1 MHRLLTILFCCVA
14 VTTTAQQEQL
24 YTVELIKA
32 KPGEMAAF
40 EAGWQS
46 HVAQFHA
53 NDKKVRYVH
62 SILSGPYM
70 GYYQLM
76 EGPTSFAAMDGV
88 NPQKKAHDR
97 EYDEHVLPRIAVRE
111 GNRIYKLVDS
121 LSYNTAI
128 HPDKIVVSVF
138 HLKHGALQAFLAE
151 LKRTADIDKKTN
163 SNASYH
169 CYVLQLGGS
178 KDQVML
184 ITNLPKGFAQ
194 LETGHFPAVPEA
206 FKKAYIETYTQ
217 KQWNR
222 RETLLEDLVENAD
235 SFIAKLNKE
244 LSSPLEATTPH

>member
-1 MHRLLTILFCCVA
+1 MYRLLTILFSCMTVA
-14 VTTTAQQEQL
+14 ASAQQGQL
-24 YTVELIKA
+24 FTVELIKS

-40 EAGWQS
+40 EAAWQS

-62 SILSGPYM
+62 SILSGPNL

-88 NPQKKAHDR
+88 NLQKKAHDR
-97 EYDEHVLPRIAVRE
+97 EYDEHVLPKIAVRE
-111 GNRIYKLVDS
+111 GNRLFTLIDS
-121 LSYNTAI
+121 LSYNI
-128 HPDKIVVSVF
+128 LVHPDKILVSVYN
-138 HLKHGALQAFLAE
+138 LKRGALPAFLTE

-163 SNASYH
+163 SNASYT

-178 KDQVML
+178 KDQVMV
-184 ITNLPKGFAQ
+184 ITNLPQGFAQ
-194 LETGHFPAVPEA
+194 LEAGISPVVPEA
-206 FKKAYIETYTQ
+206 FKKAYIDSYTQ

-222 RETLLEDLVENAD
+222 RETLLDDLVENSD

-244 LSSPLEATTPH
+244 LSSPLEATGK